1 MKKNILFLA
10 PHLSTG
16 GMPQFLLKR
25 IELLDGLKNFNHRY
39 NIFVVE
45 YECVSDIYTVQ
56 RDKIKQLVKDNFFT
70 LGADKLQLI
79 DIINKNSIDLV
90 HIENE
95 AEGFDFNLMKALYS
109 DDRSYR
115 IVETCHNVSF
125 DPKRKVFIPDGFA
138 YCSPYHE
145 ITFKELNVYSELLEY
160 PIMPK
165 SFEQSQRSEIIEKLR
180 FNPNKI
186 NVLNV
191 GLWTKG
197 KNQGEGIEIARKFP
211 DVDFHFVG
219 NQAENFKDYW
229 QPLIQNLP
237 ENVKVWGE
245 QKNIDEFMIASDMFM
260 FNSINECNPL
270 VLKEAI
276 GHGLPIYAH
285 NLPQYCGIYNDYIS
299 DNFSKVMKATEN
311 NEMCCTTPTQNAE
324 FLSKSIAFY
333 NSILAQEITIQPKST
348 FNFISHFVD
357 GAYFEI
363 VGNSN
368 SKFRVEFT
376 DENGTV
382 VYENTIGCNEWVK
395 LNRKY
400 FTKYTI
406 KVYKLESCIVD
417 WEKDGLFEVCVYSKT
432 LSLENKKVMICFDS
446 SSLGDTLAWMPYC
459 DEFQKKHRC
468 ELVVSTFKNFLF
480 EGMYPNIKFIEPA
493 TVENNLYAKYN
504 LGWYYDS
511 DKEPLLPNT
520 IPLQQTATNILGLD
534 FKEKRPKLNF
544 KSNGFKIEGNIYPK
558 HVCIATNSTSGC
570 KEWSAE
576 NWQKVI
582 FYLQESGYSVVN
594 VSKENNYDLKGLI
607 NIKDFSIENTMQII
621 NSSDFFIGLSSG
633 LSWLSWALWTHT
645 IMISNFTEQGHEFTM
660 DTTRITNPNVCHGCW
675 NNKNF
680 KFDKGNW
687 NWCPIYEGYDK
698 QFECQKSILP
708 ESVIEAIKELI
719 LQNKF

>member
-25 IELLDGLKNFNHRY
+25 IETLNSLKNFNHGY

-56 RDKIKQLVKDNFFT
+56 RNKIKELVKDNFFS
-70 LGADKLQLI
+70 LGADKLELI
-79 DIINKNSIDLV
+79 KIVKENSIDLI

-95 AEGFDFNLMKALYS
+95 AEGFDSNLMKLLYS

-115 IVETCHNVSF
+115 IVETCHNVIF
-125 DPKRKVFIPDGFA
+125 DSKRKVFIPDGFA
-138 YCSPYHE
+138 YCTPYHAM
-145 ITFKELNVYSELLEY
+145 TFKELNIYSELLEY

-165 SFEQSQRSEIIEKLR
+165 SFEQSQRSEIIERLG
-180 FNPNKI
+180 FNSNKI

-197 KNQGEGIEIARKFP
+197 KNQGEGIEIARKYT
-211 DVDFHFVG
+211 DIDFHFVG

-229 QPLIQNLP
+229 QPLMVNLP

-245 QKNIDEFMIASDMFM
+245 QSNIDEFMIACDMFM

-276 GHGLPIYAH
+276 SHRLPIYAH
-285 NLPQYCGIYNDYIS
+285 NLPQYCGIYDDYIC
-299 DNFSKVMKATEN
+299 DNFAKVIKATAD
-311 NEMCCTTPTQNAE
+311 NEMTYHIPAQNSD
-324 FLSKSIAFY
+324 FLAKSIIFY
-333 NSILAQEITIQPKST
+333 NYVLQKEISKQPKST
-348 FNFISHFVD
+348 YKFISHFVD

-363 VGNSN
+363 IGNSN
-368 SKFRVEFT
+368 SKFRVEFYEPDGT
-376 DENGTV
+376 LVYKDE
-382 VYENTIGCNEWVK
+382 ILCNSWIK
-395 LNRKY
+395 LNRQY
-400 FTKYTI
+400 FTQYTI
-406 KVYKLESCIVD
+406 RVFENDFQIH
-417 WEKDGLFEVCVYSKT
+417 EETLFLK
-432 LSLENKKVMICFDS
+432 NKRVMICFDS

-459 DEFQKKHRC
+459 DEFQKKHEC

-511 DKEPLLPNT
+511 NKEPVLPNT
-520 IPLQQTATNILGLD
+520 IPLQQTATNILGLTYN
-534 FKEKRPKLNF
+534 EKRPKLNF
-544 KSNGFKIEGNIYPK
+544 KSKGFKIEGNIYPK

-582 FYLQESGYSVVN
+582 SYLIESGYSVVN
-594 VSKENNYDLKGLI
+594 VSKENNYDLKELVS
-607 NIKDFSIENTMQII
+607 IKDFSIENTMQII
-621 NSSDFFIGLSSG
+621 STCEFFIGLSSG
-633 LSWLSWALWTHT
+633 LSWLSWALGKHT
-645 IMISNFTEQGHEFTM
+645 IMISNFTEAGHEFSIE
-660 DTTRITNPNVCHGCW
+660 TTRITNPNVCHGCW

-687 NWCPIYEGYDK
+687 NWCPIYEGYER

-708 ESVIEAIKELI
+708 ESVIGAIKELS
-719 LQNKF
+719 L